1 MSAKVSAIRPSVSAV
16 RGTLR
21 AVKGRTGY
29 WELAVDAGRDP
40 ITGRRSRVVR
50 GFRGTKREAE
60 RALNELVVE
69 VSSGRASAS
78 SATLADLIHR
88 WLENVGPTL
97 SPRTLQGYQR
107 LAAKRIIPALGAT
120 KLNKLTAANLDRF
133 YRSLSGE
140 GLAPSSVR
148 MVHAVISSALNQAVR
163 WGWVGENA
171 ADRATPPPVRH
182 QPVKPPDPDDVIR
195 LIEAAKRSRYPEL
208 GLFLHVAAV
217 TGARRGEL
225 IALRWSS
232 VDLVSAQVLVEH
244 AVVQVGRELIEKGT
258 KTHQARRLALDGSTV
273 DLLAGHKTA
282 CEERAA
288 LGGIVLG
295 DEAYVFSD
303 EPDGSRPWKPD
314 RITLAFG
321 RFCRQEGITG
331 VRLHDLRHFAATR
344 LLSSGVDVRTVS
356 GRLGHANASTTL
368 GVYAHFLQSADQAAA
383 AVLGGILDEARA
395 ARLRPASPEVDRQP
409 PPGEGRARDGVG

>member
-1 MSAKVSAIRPSVSAV
+1 MTRSP
-16 RGTLR
+16 
-21 AVKGRTGY
+21 
-29 WELAVDAGRDP
+29 
-40 ITGRRSRVVR
+40 GRRSRVVR

-107 LAAKRIIPALGAT
+107 LADKRIIPALGST
-120 KLNKLTAANLDRF
+120 KLNKLTAAHLDRF

-232 VDLVSAQVLVEH
+232 RRSGERARCSSSTPSCRSGVSSS
-244 AVVQVGRELIEKGT
+244 RR
-258 KTHQARRLALDGSTV
+258 ARRRTRPVDWPSTPPPSTCWR
-273 DLLAGHKTA
+273 GTRP
-282 CEERAA
+282 RARSGPP

-331 VRLHDLRHFAATR
+331 VRFHDLRHFAATR

-395 ARLRPASPEVDRQP
+395 ARLRPAPPEASRDRQA
-409 PPGEGRARDGVG
+409 PPGEGPARDGLGAG